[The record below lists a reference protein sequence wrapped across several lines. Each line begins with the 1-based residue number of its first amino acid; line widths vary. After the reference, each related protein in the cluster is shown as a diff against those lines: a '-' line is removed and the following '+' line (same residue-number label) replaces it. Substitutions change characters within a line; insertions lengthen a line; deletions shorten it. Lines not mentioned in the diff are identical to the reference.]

1 MTDQVLSGLTPEED
15 AVLRK
20 EGFEYTPLSGAPKPF
35 DIRMRLA
42 GAQIPVGTNIQKNK
56 QEILKAIDWAKE
68 NEVHQLLT
76 PEGSLSGWISG
87 WEENIDEIKDA
98 LKEIEDH
105 QKNAGI
111 YLHLG
116 TNFEEEEI
124 WGTIRRNEIRHYR
137 RDGQT
142 VGQTFK
148 TYTTDFETAL
158 GRDPERGEGITVIP
172 LVEDYEG
179 YIPVAAGLLCNDL
192 WGYQESKQAPLTTL
206 FKSMANPFIDLVLHA
221 TNGQKLKADD
231 PQWSVFDQWHEAFF
245 RMAAWNTNIPILTA
259 DSCTPWEWDGEGE
272 VDTHVT
278 SSQSGFITK
287 DGWQTDVPRTGRQYF
302 YADYKFPA
310 KTYGV
315 IG

>member
-158 GRDPERGEGITVIP
+158 GRDPVSYTH
-172 LVEDYEG
+172 
-179 YIPVAAGLLCNDL
+179 
-192 WGYQESKQAPLTTL
+192 LTLPT
-206 FKSMANPFIDLVLHA
+206 IC
-221 TNGQKLKADD
+221 
-231 PQWSVFDQWHEAFF
+231 SV
-245 RMAAWNTNIPILTA
+245 
-259 DSCTPWEWDGEGE
+259 
-272 VDTHVT
+272 
-278 SSQSGFITK
+278 
-287 DGWQTDVPRTGRQYF
+287 
-302 YADYKFPA
+302 
-310 KTYGV
+310 
-315 IG
+315 